1 MDYRTLGNSGCAVSS
16 LCLGTMTFGV
26 EADETVAHQQLD
38 RFVEAGGTLV
48 DTADVY
54 GDGRSEQIVGR
65 WFARRPAEVTE
76 PVVLA
81 TKGRFNLSGDN
92 SPNGAG
98 LSARHL
104 TRALD
109 ASLRR
114 LGLDTVDLY
123 QVHAFDALTP
133 MEETLRTLDQ
143 FVRAGKIRYYG
154 LSNFTGWQLTKA
166 VHLARALNVTGP
178 VTLQPQYSLLAREIE
193 WEIVPAVLDAG
204 MGMLPWSPLGGG
216 WLSGKYRRDQRP
228 TGATRLGEDPG
239 RGMEAYD
246 RRGTD
251 RTWHVI
257 DAVQKVAEDRGVSMA
272 EVALAWVTAR
282 PGVSSTILGART
294 LDQLEA
300 NLRSAGLHLTAA
312 ETAALDAASDPHPVD
327 YPYGELGIDQRSRTL
342 GAYPPCEMVGGPI
355 GSPVRF
361 RQARIREKPRR
372 EEAHDVASTAP
383 LLDHWFRGRRRPL
396 RVGAAVLAGA
406 EHGPGPAGHRRCG
419 PSVRLL
425 RVRGTSR
432 ARVRRPPRDRGGPD
446 ALGPRDAGR
455 PGVPCTPGRVTDG
468 SAGRAAS
475 IARPG
480 WGVRATSPA
489 SRARVTGTVN
499 LRRKPGQRGSGQ
511 RRPMVE

>member
-1 MDYRTLGNSGCAVSS
+1 MEYRTLGYSGCAVSS

-38 RFVEAGGTLV
+38 RFLEAGGTLV

-54 GDGRSEQIVGR
+54 GGGRSEEIIGR
-65 WFARRPAEVTE
+65 WFARRPADLTE

-81 TKGRFNLSGDN
+81 TKGRFHFAGDN

-133 MEETLRTLDQ
+133 MEETLRILDQ
-143 FVRAGKIRYYG
+143 FVRSGKIRYYG

-166 VHLARALNVTGP
+166 VHLARALNVAGP

-193 WEIVPAVLDAG
+193 WEIVPAVIDAG
-204 MGMLPWSPLGGG
+204 MGLLPWSPLGGG

-228 TGATRLGEDPG
+228 SGTTRLGEDPG

-257 DAVQKVAEDRGVSMA
+257 DAVQKVAEDRGTSMA
-272 EVALAWVTAR
+272 EVALAWVTGR

-294 LDQLEA
+294 LDQLET
-300 NLRSAGLHLTAA
+300 NLRSADLHLTAA

-327 YPYGELGIDQRSRTL
+327 YPYGELGVDQRSRSL
-342 GAYPPCEMVGGPI
+342 
-355 GSPVRF
+355 S
-361 RQARIREKPRR
+361 
-372 EEAHDVASTAP
+372 AS
-383 LLDHWFRGRRRPL
+383 
-396 RVGAAVLAGA
+396 
-406 EHGPGPAGHRRCG
+406 
-419 PSVRLL
+419 
-425 RVRGTSR
+425 
-432 ARVRRPPRDRGGPD
+432 
-446 ALGPRDAGR
+446 
-455 PGVPCTPGRVTDG
+455 
-468 SAGRAAS
+468 
-475 IARPG
+475 
-480 WGVRATSPA
+480 
-489 SRARVTGTVN
+489 
-499 LRRKPGQRGSGQ
+499 
-511 RRPMVE
+511 